1 MTAESLFAVVLAGGS
16 GTRFW
21 PASRRLIPKQLLP
34 LGPSAPDSL
43 IQGTLARLDGLVEKS
58 NIFVATGQHLLEATQ
73 KDLDL
78 PESAY
83 LAEPQAK
90 NTAPCIAWAA
100 RVIARKS
107 PNAVVC
113 VLPSDQHVE
122 DEVTFRKVLSE
133 ASLVA
138 QTGAIC
144 TIGIVPTRP
153 ETGYGY
159 IEKGSKTSL
168 IEGAS
173 HQVARFVEKPDR
185 PTAQGYLE
193 TGRYLWNAG
202 IFVFRARD
210 MVAAIERHCP
220 ALNRGLDLVDVAAL
234 EGAQAERSAVGT
246 FFEEC
251 SSVSIDYAVMEKE
264 QNLCVVPGDFG
275 WSDLGSW
282 QSAWELSQKDEQGN
296 AAAKDTILL
305 DSHNNLVADLRAS
318 GAKEKV
324 ITLVGVSDLIVVET
338 EDALLVMPRERS
350 QEVRDVVKELKDS
363 ERSRFT

>member
-1 MTAESLFAVVLAGGS
+1 M
-16 GTRFW
+16 
-21 PASRRLIPKQLLP
+21 
-34 LGPSAPDSL
+34 
-43 IQGTLARLDGLVEKS
+43 
-58 NIFVATGQHLLEATQ
+58 
-73 KDLDL
+73 
-78 PESAY
+78 
-83 LAEPQAK
+83 
-90 NTAPCIAWAA
+90 
-100 RVIARKS
+100 
-107 PNAVVC
+107 
-113 VLPSDQHVE
+113 
-122 DEVTFRKVLSE
+122 
-133 ASLVA
+133 
-138 QTGAIC
+138 
-144 TIGIVPTRP
+144 
-153 ETGYGY
+153 
-159 IEKGSKTSL
+159 
-168 IEGAS
+168 
-173 HQVARFVEKPDR
+173 
-185 PTAQGYLE
+185 
-193 TGRYLWNAG
+193 
-202 IFVFRARD
+202 
-210 MVAAIERHCP
+210 
-220 ALNRGLDLVDVAAL
+220 DVAAL